1 MPFKSFL
8 NTPPEL
14 KNFSGQVWWHTLLV
28 LALGREW
35 QVDRSLWVWNQ
46 LVLNRVPGQAELHS
60 ETLSQN
66 RTKQPPP
73 PNLTTATQLNP
84 NPIMKILLY
93 LARCQTPVA
102 LLLEPSPHAPIAT
115 VSHVLLGVYTTVLSV
130 SPFPVLLCSDSS
142 FPGLRAYISVS

>member
-8 NTPPEL
+8 NTPSEL

-35 QVDRSLWVWNQ
+35 QVDRSLWVWSQ

-66 RTKQPPP
+66 RTKQPPH
-73 PNLTTATQLNP
+73 PNNSHTTKPKPNNENP
-84 NPIMKILLY
+84 SLVGQISD
-93 LARCQTPVA
+93 
-102 LLLEPSPHAPIAT
+102 PSSISSRTLSTCSNCNCFSRFAI
-115 VSHVLLGVYTTVLSV
+115 YTTVLSV

-142 FPGLRAYISVS
+142 FPGLRDYISVS